1 MFILKKNTTNKMNKK
16 EKMKIIVKL
25 HMVAP
30 AYNPSTKEADTGG
43 S

>member
-1 MFILKKNTTNKMNKK
+1 
-16 EKMKIIVKL
+16 MKIIVKL

-43 S
+43 SWVQG